1 MRLLIVED
9 EPRIALVIEDVA
21 IDAGFEITGT
31 AGNMSEALELGSAA
45 DIAIIDVRLGDGI
58 TGPSI
63 ARALFSE
70 FGLGVVYFTVNP
82 GLTDDP
88 EGRAVVTKPASPERI
103 VDALS
108 MAAKNART
116 HRVASGHTFH
126 CALEAPLIGSL
137 RPLPVRGDAT
147 YPLRNRMK
155 WLCSKFSTK
164 ATVRSATPRCAD
176 RNVCHCSTRV
186 DAAQCS

>member
-9 EPRIALVIEDVA
+9 EPGIALVIEDVA
-21 IDAGFEITGT
+21 IDAGFEITGI
-31 AGNMSEALELGSAA
+31 AGNMSEALELGSEA
-45 DIAIIDVRLGDGI
+45 DIAIIDIRLGDGI

-63 ARALFSE
+63 ARALFSG

-82 GLTDDP
+82 ALIENQ

-116 HRVASGHTFH
+116 HRVASGPTLH
-126 CALEAPLIGSL
+126 
-137 RPLPVRGDAT
+137 
-147 YPLRNRMK
+147 
-155 WLCSKFSTK
+155 
-164 ATVRSATPRCAD
+164 
-176 RNVCHCSTRV
+176 
-186 DAAQCS
+186 

>member
-1 MRLLIVED
+1 MRLLIVEN
-9 EPRIALVIEDVA
+9 EPGIALVIEDVA
-21 IDAGFEITGT
+21 IDAGFQITGI

-63 ARALFSE
+63 ARALFSK

-82 GLTDDP
+82 GLTDP
-88 EGRAVVTKPASPERI
+88 EGRAVATKPARPERI

-116 HRVASGHTFH
+116 HRVASGPTFH
-126 CALEAPLIGSL
+126 
-137 RPLPVRGDAT
+137 
-147 YPLRNRMK
+147 
-155 WLCSKFSTK
+155 
-164 ATVRSATPRCAD
+164 
-176 RNVCHCSTRV
+176 
-186 DAAQCS
+186 

>member
-9 EPRIALVIEDVA
+9 EPGIALVIEDVA
-21 IDAGFEITGT
+21 IDAGFEITGI
-31 AGNMSEALELGSAA
+31 AGNMSEALDLGSEA

-63 ARALFSE
+63 ARALFSG

-82 GLTDDP
+82 GLIENS

-108 MAAKNART
+108 MAAKNARPGT
-116 HRVASGHTFH
+116 HRVASGPTFH
-126 CALEAPLIGSL
+126 
-137 RPLPVRGDAT
+137 
-147 YPLRNRMK
+147 
-155 WLCSKFSTK
+155 
-164 ATVRSATPRCAD
+164 
-176 RNVCHCSTRV
+176 
-186 DAAQCS
+186 

>member
-126 CALEAPLIGSL
+126 YALEAPLIGSL

>member
-9 EPRIALVIEDVA
+9 EPGIALVIEGVA

-82 GLTDDP
+82 GLIEE

-116 HRVASGHTFH
+116 HRVATGPTFH
-126 CALEAPLIGSL
+126 
-137 RPLPVRGDAT
+137 
-147 YPLRNRMK
+147 
-155 WLCSKFSTK
+155 
-164 ATVRSATPRCAD
+164 
-176 RNVCHCSTRV
+176 
-186 DAAQCS
+186 

>member
-9 EPRIALVIEDVA
+9 EPGTALVIEGVA
-21 IDAGFEITGT
+21 IDAGFEITGI
-31 AGNMSEALELGSAA
+31 AGNMSEALEFGSAA

-63 ARALFSE
+63 ARALSAE

-82 GLTDDP
+82 
-88 EGRAVVTKPASPERI
+88 EGRAVVAKPASSDRI

-108 MAAKNART
+108 MAAKNARART

-126 CALEAPLIGSL
+126 
-137 RPLPVRGDAT
+137 
-147 YPLRNRMK
+147 
-155 WLCSKFSTK
+155 
-164 ATVRSATPRCAD
+164 
-176 RNVCHCSTRV
+176 
-186 DAAQCS
+186 